1 MDETENNLAGKPSG
15 TPPAPRPRVL
25 DYFHDQRRLV
35 RDWFTGENFRA
46 FAKSMAWV
54 VPLTILIWV
63 YAEREQRIETK
74 QALPIPIAVKT
85 TVPNKYVSLVGSD
98 HNIMAKL
105 GGPRKGVDQVT
116 NTLMSGSPQR
126 VEIFIPEEM
135 LRVRGRTTINVPTSW
150 VANNPLF
157 RSRDITVSE
166 CSPATVLVEVDDIE
180 VRQLTVAAPPDASML
195 DGPPTFT
202 PPTVQFQGP
211 SEVLRKFDRSSDG
224 KILVYADFS
233 DRTLF
238 HQVGTLTTALL
249 PLKGPDSAVASLT
262 PVTIKADFTLK
273 QEDVPGTIRAM
284 PVFILASPTMTDKYK
299 VEFEASLANVAVT
312 GPRDQIEKLG
322 TDALSPAPRAIL
334 EILPDDK
341 PGSSISRSPRFELPA
356 GLKIAGAPVKISF
369 QLTPRTPE

>member
-1 MDETENNLAGKPSG
+1 MDEIENNLAGKPSG
-15 TPPAPRPRVL
+15 TPSPRPRVL

-35 RDWFTGENFRA
+35 RDWFTGENFKN
-46 FAKSMAWV
+46 FAKSLAWV

-85 TVPNKYVSLVGSD
+85 TVPNKYVALVGSD

-105 GGPRKGVDQVT
+105 GGPRRLVDQVT
-116 NTLMSGSPQR
+116 NTLMSGLPQR

-135 LRVRGRTTINVPTSW
+135 LRARGRTTINIPTSW
-150 VANNPLF
+150 VANNALF
-157 RSRDITVSE
+157 RSRDIAVSE
-166 CSPATVLVEVDDIE
+166 CSPATVLVEVDDM
-180 VRQLTVAAPPDASML
+180 VDQQLTVAAPADASML

-202 PPTVQFQGP
+202 PPTVQFHGP

-233 DRTLF
+233 DRSLF
-238 HQVGTLTTALL
+238 RQTASLTTATL
-249 PLKGPDSAVASLT
+249 PLKGLDSAVASLAPMT
-262 PVTIKADFTLK
+262 VEARFTLK

-284 PVFILASPTMTDKYK
+284 PVFILASPAMTDKYK
-299 VEFEASLANVAVT
+299 VDFDPSLANVAVT

-322 TDALSPAPRAIL
+322 TDALAPAPRAIL

-341 PGSSISRSPRFELPA
+341 PGTSISRSPRFELPT
-356 GLKIAGAPVKISF
+356 GLKIAGAPAKISF